1 MNFIAE
7 ANERVC
13 HVFERGSNEFGRCGE
28 LLGER
33 QGFLDSRLVLIAG
46 FCMTSKIQQPHSH
59 RRTCP
64 LCEGMC
70 GLKIEVAGDRVVK
83 IRPDPDNAFS
93 RGHICPKGTTLGE
106 LHHDPDR
113 LRQPMVRDGGRWR
126 EVSWAAAFER
136 IETLAA
142 QVRARH
148 GPDAFAFYSGNMS
161 KSGFDTSRYTALL
174 VRQGHFAQ
182 RFSSSSVDQL
192 PKNVSNFLMYG
203 DMWKMPI
210 PDIDHTELFVIFG
223 GNPAASKGSIFSHR
237 DVMGAIKALRARGG
251 RVVVVDPVRT
261 GTAQVAD
268 EWISIRP
275 GGDAAMLLA
284 MVHVLFAESRVRLMH
299 LEGQVNGID
308 ELRALVKAFAPE
320 RVVGFCGIKADT
332 IRTLTRAISDAPCAA
347 VYGRI
352 GTCTQ
357 TFGTLAS
364 WLIDVVGALTGNLD
378 SVGGTLWS
386 NQVAPHLSLTP
397 PFPVNGP
404 LLSKPIRVRGVRG
417 ILGQYPASC
426 LAEEIDTP
434 GQGQVHG
441 LVTMGSNPVLSAPGS
456 ARLDAAL
463 PLLDCMVSIDMYLN
477 ETTRHAHVILPAL
490 SPLEQPHWD
499 VWSWPFSLTTGGHYS
514 PTLFA
519 PSDRPPEW
527 QVIARLGAIVG
538 GNPQADLEA
547 MDDAYFAAM
556 CAQTGVAQ
564 EVAFAA
570 LPQRGGARVLDLCI
584 RTGPFGDQF
593 GRHPGGLSLQSFID
607 QPDGMVLG
615 VAGPQGEAAIK
626 TPTGR
631 IELAPPHVLADLPRL
646 EQAIA
651 AVPPALVL
659 VSRRHL
665 RSLNSWMHNLDSL
678 VSGKE
683 RCTLH
688 IHPQDAAPLALT
700 CGDWVE
706 VSSESGVVQVQ
717 ADITPDIRPGVV
729 SLPHGWGHGAAG
741 AQMGVAA
748 RHVGVNINLL
758 SPGHLVDV
766 ASGNAVL
773 NGIPVQ
779 ITRVS

>member
-1 MNFIAE
+1 
-7 ANERVC
+7 
-13 HVFERGSNEFGRCGE
+13 
-28 LLGER
+28 
-33 QGFLDSRLVLIAG
+33 
-46 FCMTSKIQQPHSH
+46 MTSTTLQTQVH
-59 RRTCP
+59 RRACP
-64 LCEGMC
+64 LCESMC
-70 GLKIEVAGDRVVK
+70 GLKVEVEGERVVR
-83 IRPDPDNAFS
+83 IRPDPENAFS
-93 RGHICPKGTTLGE
+93 RGHICPKGTTLGD

-113 LRQPMVRDGGRWR
+113 LRRPMVRDGDHWH

-136 IETLAA
+136 IETLVA
-142 QVRARH
+142 QVRACH

-174 VRQGHFAQ
+174 VRQGRFAQ

-210 PDIDHTELFVIFG
+210 PDIDRTHLFVIFG

-237 DVMGAIKALRARGG
+237 DVMAAIKALRARGG

-284 MVHVLFAESRVRLMH
+284 MVHVLFAEDRVRLKH
-299 LEGQVNGID
+299 LEGRVNGMD
-308 ELRALVKAFAPE
+308 ALRELAKAFAPE
-320 RVVGFCGIKADT
+320 RVADFCGVSADN
-332 IRTLTRAISDAPCAA
+332 IRTLTRAISDEPSAA

-386 NQVAPHLSLTP
+386 TQVAPHLSLTP
-397 PFPVNGP
+397 PFPVDSP
-404 LLSKPIRVRGVRG
+404 LLTKPIRVRGVRG
-417 ILGQYPASC
+417 VLGQYPASC

-434 GQGQVHG
+434 GQGQIRG

-463 PLLDCMVSIDMYLN
+463 PMLECMVSIDMYLN

-499 VWSWPFSLTTGGHYS
+499 VWSWPFSLTSGGHYS
-514 PTLFA
+514 PPLFA
-519 PSDRPPEW
+519 PLDRPPEW
-527 QVIARLGAIVG
+527 QVMARLGAIVG
-538 GNPQADLEA
+538 GQPQADLDA

-564 EVAFAA
+564 ELAFAA

-593 GRHPGGLSLQSFID
+593 GQRPGGLSLQSFVD
-607 QPDGMVLG
+607 QPDGIVLG
-615 VAGPQGEAAIK
+615 AAGPQGDAAIK

-646 EQAIA
+646 EQAMA
-651 AVPPALVL
+651 AQPSALVL

-678 VSGKE
+678 VSGKD
-683 RCTLH
+683 RCTLQ
-688 IHPQDAAPLALT
+688 IHPQDASRLALGS
-700 CGDWVE
+700 GDLVE
-706 VSSESGVVQVQ
+706 VTSESGAVRVRAEV
-717 ADITPDIRPGVV
+717 TPDIRPGVV

-741 AQMGVAA
+741 AHMGVAA
-748 RHVGVNINLL
+748 RHAGVNINLL
-758 SPGHLVDV
+758 SPGRLVDE

-779 ITRVS
+779 VTPLSVNQGENGG